1 MNPRSPDEIV
11 TEVELTLDMPRVVLI
26 AALALLLLAA
36 AYALGRATASAPAP
50 QETAIGQRLSPVEE
64 SGAST
69 VFDRSPDAGAARPA
83 WELDLGTVVDR
94 GTAETRRSLAIK
106 AGVAAIVVRTP
117 QATFRVAAG
126 PFESES
132 AARAAAD
139 KLDRLPPG
147 SVRIVS
153 RSR

>member
-1 MNPRSPDEIV
+1 MKPRSPDEIV

-26 AALALLLLAA
+26 IALALLLLAA
-36 AYALGRATASAPAP
+36 AYALGRATAPTSAH
-50 QETAIGQRLSPVEE
+50 QESALDERISPIEE

-69 VFDRSPDAGAARPA
+69 VFDRTTDANPTGPG
-83 WELDLGTVVDR
+83 WDLDLGTVVDR
-94 GTAETRRSLAIK
+94 STAETRRSLALK

-117 QATFRVAAG
+117 QGTFRIAAG

-132 AARAAAD
+132 AAGAAAK

-147 SVRIVS
+147 SVRIVP

>member
-26 AALALLLLAA
+26 VALALLLLVA
-36 AYALGRATASAPAP
+36 AYALGRATTAPPAP
-50 QETAIGQRLSPVEE
+50 QDTAIGDPGSPVEE

-69 VFDRSPDAGAARPA
+69 IFDRATDAATARPG

-94 GTAETRRSLAIK
+94 STAETRRGVAIK
-106 AGVAAIVVRTP
+106 AGVAAFVVRTP
-117 QATFRVAAG
+117 QGSFRIAAG

-132 AARAAAD
+132 AARTAAN

-147 SVRIVS
+147 SVRIVP

>member
-1 MNPRSPDEIV
+1 VNPRSPDEIV

-36 AYALGRATASAPAP
+36 AYALGRATASPSAT
-50 QETAIGQRLSPVEE
+50 QEAGRGERPSPVEE
-64 SGAST
+64 SSAST
-69 VFDRSPDAGAARPA
+69 VFDRATDANTTRPG

-94 GTAETRRSLAIK
+94 STAETRRGLALK

-117 QATFRVAAG
+117 QGSFRVAAG

-132 AARAAAD
+132 AARFAAN
-139 KLDRLPPG
+139 KLDSLPPG
-147 SVRIVS
+147 SVRIVP